1 MEIMF
6 IGIATLRNY
15 QQRSNK
21 TFIIV
26 KFPYYYIMSQQENSK
41 KVVDKK
47 KKVVYYRYA
56 EKTKEEKKEKMKRAT
71 HKSIE
76 AVKENC
82 TLVNKSSLISLVK
95 TAVLCLLKNINMNKK
110 TEIEPS

>member
-1 MEIMF
+1 
-6 IGIATLRNY
+6 
-15 QQRSNK
+15 
-21 TFIIV
+21 
-26 KFPYYYIMSQQENSK
+26 MSQQENSK

-56 EKTKEEKKEKMKRAT
+56 EKTKEEKKTMKRAT
-71 HKSIE
+71 DENLE
-76 AVKENC
+76 AVREKC

-95 TAVLCLLKNINMNKK
+95 IAVLCLLKNINMNKK